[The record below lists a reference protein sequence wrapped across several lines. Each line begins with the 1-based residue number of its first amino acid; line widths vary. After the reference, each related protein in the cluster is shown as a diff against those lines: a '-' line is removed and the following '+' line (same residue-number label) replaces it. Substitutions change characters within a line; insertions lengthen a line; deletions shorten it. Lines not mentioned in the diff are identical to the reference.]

1 LISFKDSGAEAR
13 AIAAPASRIWRP
25 TRDRPPW
32 PHIRARRSGK
42 PTRPIM
48 AGGAPA
54 RLLDMYRP
62 PGGDFPAELAVT
74 IHAGTAFVIA
84 SQDPTRT
91 PAAESADRAAVHTF
105 LAGVRIQR

>member
-1 LISFKDSGAEAR
+1 
-13 AIAAPASRIWRP
+13 
-25 TRDRPPW
+25 
-32 PHIRARRSGK
+32 
-42 PTRPIM
+42 M

-105 LAGVRIQR
+105 LAGIRIQRWELGWSLPNTPGWASPARAGSQPRLNLPVPLTARSPP